1 MTELTEL
8 NELRTMVRKVV
19 REELKQH
26 KTSSRRPQNL
36 IRDLI
41 QEELDKRPKNKH
53 ELKKAVDADKR
64 TVGKALD
71 HLQDLGVVSKYKP
84 DTEEV
89 SNTTYYRLNN

>member
-1 MTELTEL
+1 MTELEEL
-8 NELRTMVRKVV
+8 DELRTMVRKVV

-26 KTSSRRPQNL
+26 KTKSRRPQNL

-41 QEELDKRPKNKH
+41 QQELEKRPKNKH

-64 TVGKALD
+64 TVGKALT

-89 SNTTYYRLNN
+89 SNTTYYRLNQ